1 LFKSILVGVDRSRH
15 AHAAVSQAGD
25 IARTQGATL
34 TLIAVYSSVLPW
46 PAMMPAALSQEV
58 LDQFVE
64 ATRGEAQAALDEASG
79 QLPKG
84 LTASTLR
91 VDGTPAEVILDQ
103 AETGGHDLIIV
114 GSRGRGDV
122 ASIMLGSVSHSI
134 VHHSRVPVLVVHL
147 PDADRGR

>member
-1 LFKSILVGVDRSRH
+1 LFHNILVGVDRSLH
-15 AHAAVSQAGD
+15 ARAAVSQAVD
-25 IARTQGATL
+25 IARTQGAAL
-34 TLIAVYSSVLPW
+34 TLITVYSSVLPW
-46 PAMMPAALSQEV
+46 PAMMPAALPQEV
-58 LDQFVE
+58 LEEFVE
-64 ATRGEAQAALDEASG
+64 ATRREAQAALDEASA

-84 LTASTLR
+84 LSASTLS

-103 AETGGHDLIIV
+103 AETGGHDLIVV

-122 ASIMLGSVSHSI
+122 ASIMLGSVSHRV